1 MSNIK
6 HTTTMKHT
14 MKCAVVL
21 MFSMNVLES
30 PAQFYTAEKVGPA
43 ADTLSISTDPYVRDV
58 LHETK
63 PKPKVET
70 ETKKKSVFR
79 LPLPSFLTAKL
90 GNKPPTSNN
99 GQGKVQEKGEKSLE
113 KSSKKFAKQPV
124 LPFLSASD
132 SMLLSILEKRLNICM
147 PLDYLTVTSPYG
159 YRNDPFTKCQKFH
172 DGIDLRFGNGLV
184 YSMLPGRVAAV
195 HHGNTG
201 YGNYVI
207 LDHGTLRC
215 LYGHLSEIYA
225 KEGTDVQAGT
235 IVGFV
240 GSTGR
245 STAPHLHIQL
255 QRLTANNNWM
265 SVDPMPFIDQLNRQV
280 QDFNKRLAVLSGKDT
295 PIYNNVGAA
304 TDELNIE
311 NLYAALKRHGIKYPK
326 IVLAQAILETGAFRS
341 RVCRENN
348 NLFGLRHSKGY
359 YAFEH
364 WEESVIAYRDKVQ
377 YKHRDNENYYSFLR
391 RIGYSTSK
399 DYVRRVREIVNQL

>member
-1 MSNIK
+1 
-6 HTTTMKHT
+6 
-14 MKCAVVL
+14 
-21 MFSMNVLES
+21 
-30 PAQFYTAEKVGPA
+30 
-43 ADTLSISTDPYVRDV
+43 
-58 LHETK
+58 
-63 PKPKVET
+63 
-70 ETKKKSVFR
+70 
-79 LPLPSFLTAKL
+79 
-90 GNKPPTSNN
+90 
-99 GQGKVQEKGEKSLE
+99 
-113 KSSKKFAKQPV
+113 
-124 LPFLSASD
+124 
-132 SMLLSILEKRLNICM
+132 M

-225 KEGTDVQAGT
+225 KEGTEVQAGT
-235 IVGFV
+235 VVGFV

-265 SVDPMPFIDQLNRQV
+265 SVDPMPIIDQLNRQV

>member
-1 MSNIK
+1 
-6 HTTTMKHT
+6 MKHT
-14 MKCAVVL
+14 MKCVVVL
-21 MFSMNVLES
+21 MLSMNVLES

-63 PKPKVET
+63 PKPKAET
-70 ETKKKSVFR
+70 ETKKKSVFG

-99 GQGKVQEKGEKSLE
+99 AQGKVQEKGEKSFL
-113 KSSKKFAKQPV
+113 KSSKKVVKQPV
-124 LPFLSASD
+124 LPFLSTSD
-132 SMLLSILEKRLNICM
+132 SLLLTILEKRLTICM
-147 PLDYLTVTSPYG
+147 PLDYLNVTSPYG
-159 YRNDPFTKCQKFH
+159 YRQDPFTKCRTFH
-172 DGIDLRFGNGLV
+172 DGIDLRFGNGVV
-184 YSMLPGRVAAV
+184 YSMLPGKVAAV

-207 LDHGTLRC
+207 LDHGTMRC

-225 KEGTDVQAGT
+225 KEGTMVQAGAV
-235 IVGFV
+235 VGVV
-240 GSTGR
+240 GSSGR
-245 STAPHLHIQL
+245 STGPHLHIQL
-255 QRLTANNNWM
+255 QRLTANNSWT
-265 SVDPMPFIDQLNRQV
+265 SVDPMPFIEQLNRQV
-280 QDFNKRLAVLSGKDT
+280 QDFNKRLAEISSKDT
-295 PIYNNVGAA
+295 SIYNNVEAA
-304 TDELNIE
+304 TKELNIE
-311 NLYAALKRHGIKYPK
+311 NLYASLKRHGIKYPK

>member
-1 MSNIK
+1 
-6 HTTTMKHT
+6 MKHT
-14 MKCAVVL
+14 LKCAVVL
-21 MFSMNVLES
+21 MLSMNVLES

-70 ETKKKSVFR
+70 KTKKRSVFR
-79 LPLPSFLTAKL
+79 LLMPSFLTAKL
-90 GNKPPTSNN
+90 GNKTSTSNN
-99 GQGKVQEKGEKSLE
+99 AQGKVQEKGEKSLE

-225 KEGTDVQAGT
+225 KEGTEVQAGT
-235 IVGFV
+235 VVGFV

>member
-1 MSNIK
+1 
-6 HTTTMKHT
+6 MKHT
-14 MKCAVVL
+14 LKCAVVL
-21 MFSMNVLES
+21 MLSMNVLES

-63 PKPKVET
+63 SKPKAET
-70 ETKKKSVFR
+70 ETKKRSVFG

-99 GQGKVQEKGEKSLE
+99 AQEKVQEKSEKSFL
-113 KSSKKFAKQPV
+113 KSSKKVVKQPV
-124 LPFLSASD
+124 LPFLSTSD
-132 SMLLSILEKRLNICM
+132 SLLLNILERRLTICM

-159 YRNDPFTKCQKFH
+159 YRQDPFTKCRTFH
-172 DGIDLRFGNGLV
+172 DGIDLRFGNGVV
-184 YSMLPGRVAAV
+184 YSMLPGKVAAV

-207 LDHGTLRC
+207 LDHGNLRC
-215 LYGHLSEIYA
+215 LYGHLGEIYA
-225 KEGTDVQAGT
+225 KEGTMVQAGAV
-235 IVGFV
+235 VGVV
-240 GSTGR
+240 GSSGR
-245 STAPHLHIQL
+245 STGPHLHIQL
-255 QRLTANNNWM
+255 QRLTANNSWT
-265 SVDPMPFIDQLNRQV
+265 SVDPMPFIEQLNRQV
-280 QDFNKRLAVLSGKDT
+280 QDFNKRLAEISSKDT
-295 PIYNNVGAA
+295 SIYNNVEAA
-304 TDELNIE
+304 TKELNIE
-311 NLYAALKRHGIKYPK
+311 NLYASLKRHGIKYPK

>member
-1 MSNIK
+1 
-6 HTTTMKHT
+6 MKHT
-14 MKCAVVL
+14 LTCAVVL

-30 PAQFYTAEKVGPA
+30 PAQFYTVEKVGPA

-63 PKPKVET
+63 PTAKNEAK
-70 ETKKKSVFR
+70 TKKKSVFG

-99 GQGKVQEKGEKSLE
+99 AQEKVQEKSEKSFL
-113 KSSKKFAKQPV
+113 KSSKKVVKQPV
-124 LPFLSASD
+124 LPFLSTSD
-132 SMLLSILEKRLNICM
+132 SLLLNILERRLTICM

-159 YRNDPFTKCQKFH
+159 YRQDPFTKCRTFH
-172 DGIDLRFGNGLV
+172 DGIDLRFGNGVV
-184 YSMLPGRVAAV
+184 YSMLPGKVAAV

-207 LDHGTLRC
+207 LDHGNLRC
-215 LYGHLSEIYA
+215 LYGHLGEIYA
-225 KEGTDVQAGT
+225 KEGTMVQAGAV
-235 IVGFV
+235 VGVV
-240 GSTGR
+240 GSSGR
-245 STAPHLHIQL
+245 STGPHLHIQL
-255 QRLTANNNWM
+255 QRLTANNSWT
-265 SVDPMPFIDQLNRQV
+265 SVDPMPFIEQLNRQV
-280 QDFNKRLAVLSGKDT
+280 QDFNKRLAEISSKDT
-295 PIYNNVGAA
+295 SIYNNVEAA
-304 TDELNIE
+304 TKELNIE
-311 NLYAALKRHGIKYPK
+311 NLYASLKRHGIKYPK

>member
-1 MSNIK
+1 
-6 HTTTMKHT
+6 MKHT
-14 MKCAVVL
+14 LKCAVVL
-21 MFSMNVLES
+21 MLSMNVLES

-63 PKPKVET
+63 PKSKAET
-70 ETKKKSVFR
+70 KTKKKSVFG

-90 GNKPPTSNN
+90 GNKLPTSNN
-99 GQGKVQEKGEKSLE
+99 AQGKVQEKSEKSFD
-113 KSSKKFAKQPV
+113 KSSKKVVKQPV
-124 LPFLSASD
+124 LPFLSTSD
-132 SMLLSILEKRLNICM
+132 SLLLTVLEKRLTICM
-147 PLDYLTVTSPYG
+147 PLDYLNVTSPYG
-159 YRNDPFTKCQKFH
+159 YRQDPFTKCRTFH
-172 DGIDLRFGNGLV
+172 DGIDLRFGNGVV
-184 YSMLPGRVAAV
+184 YSMLPGKVAAV

-207 LDHGTLRC
+207 LDHGTMRC
-215 LYGHLSEIYA
+215 LYGHLGEIYA
-225 KEGTDVQAGT
+225 KEGTMVQAGAV
-235 IVGFV
+235 VGVV
-240 GSTGR
+240 GSSGR
-245 STAPHLHIQL
+245 STGPHLHIQL
-255 QRLTANNNWM
+255 QRLTANNSWT
-265 SVDPMPFIDQLNRQV
+265 SVDPMPFIEQLNRQV
-280 QDFNKRLAVLSGKDT
+280 QDFNKRLAEISGKDS
-295 PIYNNVGAA
+295 PIYNNVESA
-304 TDELNIE
+304 TKELNIE

>member
-1 MSNIK
+1 
-6 HTTTMKHT
+6 MKHT

>member
-1 MSNIK
+1 
-6 HTTTMKHT
+6 
-14 MKCAVVL
+14 MKCVVVL
-21 MFSMNVLES
+21 MLSMNVLES

-63 PKPKVET
+63 PKSKAET
-70 ETKKKSVFR
+70 ETKKKSVFG

-99 GQGKVQEKGEKSLE
+99 AQGKVQEKGEKSFL
-113 KSSKKFAKQPV
+113 KSSKKVVKQPV
-124 LPFLSASD
+124 LPFLSTSD
-132 SMLLSILEKRLNICM
+132 SLLLSVLEKRLTICM
-147 PLDYLTVTSPYG
+147 PLDYLNVTSPYG
-159 YRNDPFTKCQKFH
+159 YRQDPFTKCRTFH
-172 DGIDLRFGNGLV
+172 DGIDLRFGNGVV
-184 YSMLPGRVAAV
+184 YSMLPGKVAAV

-207 LDHGTLRC
+207 LDHGTMRC

-225 KEGTDVQAGT
+225 KEGTMVQAGAV
-235 IVGFV
+235 VGVV
-240 GSTGR
+240 GSSGR
-245 STAPHLHIQL
+245 STGPHLHIQL
-255 QRLTANNNWM
+255 QRLAANNSWT
-265 SVDPMPFIDQLNRQV
+265 SVDPMPFIEQLNRQV
-280 QDFNKRLAVLSGKDT
+280 QDFNKRLAEISSKDT
-295 PIYNNVGAA
+295 SIYNNVEAA
-304 TDELNIE
+304 TKELNIE
-311 NLYAALKRHGIKYPK
+311 NLYASLKRHGIKYPK

>member
-1 MSNIK
+1 
-6 HTTTMKHT
+6 
-14 MKCAVVL
+14 MKCVVVL
-21 MFSMNVLES
+21 MLSMNVLES

-63 PKPKVET
+63 PKPKAET
-70 ETKKKSVFR
+70 ETKKKSVFG

-90 GNKPPTSNN
+90 GNKLPTSNN
-99 GQGKVQEKGEKSLE
+99 AQGKVQEKSEKSFD
-113 KSSKKFAKQPV
+113 KSSKKVVKQPV
-124 LPFLSASD
+124 LPFLSTSD
-132 SMLLSILEKRLNICM
+132 SLLLTVLEKRLTICM
-147 PLDYLTVTSPYG
+147 PLDYLNVTSPYG
-159 YRNDPFTKCQKFH
+159 YRQDPFTKCRTFH
-172 DGIDLRFGNGLV
+172 DGIDLRFGNGVV
-184 YSMLPGRVAAV
+184 YSMLPGKVAAV

-207 LDHGTLRC
+207 LDHGTMRC
-215 LYGHLSEIYA
+215 LYGHLGEIYA
-225 KEGTDVQAGT
+225 KEGTMVQAGAV
-235 IVGFV
+235 VGVV
-240 GSTGR
+240 GSSGR
-245 STAPHLHIQL
+245 STGPHLHIQL
-255 QRLTANNNWM
+255 QRLTANNSWT
-265 SVDPMPFIDQLNRQV
+265 SVDPMPFIEQLNRQV
-280 QDFNKRLAVLSGKDT
+280 QDFNKRLAEISGKDS
-295 PIYNNVGAA
+295 PIYNNVESA
-304 TDELNIE
+304 TKELNIE

>member
-1 MSNIK
+1 
-6 HTTTMKHT
+6 MKHT
-14 MKCAVVL
+14 MKCVVVL
-21 MFSMNVLES
+21 MLSMNVLES

-63 PKPKVET
+63 PKSKAET
-70 ETKKKSVFR
+70 ETKKKSVFG

-90 GNKPPTSNN
+90 ENKPPTSNN
-99 GQGKVQEKGEKSLE
+99 AQGKVQEKGEKSLE
-113 KSSKKFAKQPV
+113 KSSKKVVKQPV
-124 LPFLSASD
+124 LPFLSTSD
-132 SMLLSILEKRLNICM
+132 SILLSILEKRLTICI
-147 PLDYLTVTSPYG
+147 PLDYLTITSSYG
-159 YRNDPFTKCQKFH
+159 YRQDPFTKCRTFH
-172 DGIDLRFGNGLV
+172 DGIDLRFGNGVV
-184 YSMLPGRVAAV
+184 YSMLPGKVAAV

-207 LDHGTLRC
+207 LDHGTMRC

-225 KEGTDVQAGT
+225 KEGTMVQAGAV
-235 IVGFV
+235 VGVV
-240 GSTGR
+240 GSSGR
-245 STAPHLHIQL
+245 STGPHLHIQL
-255 QRLTANNNWM
+255 QRLTANNSWT
-265 SVDPMPFIDQLNRQV
+265 SVDPMPFIEQLNRQV
-280 QDFNKRLAVLSGKDT
+280 QDFNKRLAEISSKDT
-295 PIYNNVGAA
+295 SIYNNVEAA
-304 TDELNIE
+304 TKELNIE
-311 NLYAALKRHGIKYPK
+311 NLYASLKRHGIKYPK

>member
-1 MSNIK
+1 
-6 HTTTMKHT
+6 MKHT
-14 MKCAVVL
+14 LKCAVVL
-21 MFSMNVLES
+21 MLSMNVLES

-63 PKPKVET
+63 PQSKAET
-70 ETKKKSVFR
+70 ETKKRFVFG

-90 GNKPPTSNN
+90 GNKLPTSNN
-99 GQGKVQEKGEKSLE
+99 AQGKVQEKSEKSFD
-113 KSSKKFAKQPV
+113 KSSKKVVKQPV
-124 LPFLSASD
+124 LPFLSTSD
-132 SMLLSILEKRLNICM
+132 SLLLTVLEKRLTICM
-147 PLDYLTVTSPYG
+147 PLDYLNVTSPYG
-159 YRNDPFTKCQKFH
+159 YRQDPFTKCRTFH
-172 DGIDLRFGNGLV
+172 DGIDLRFGNGVV
-184 YSMLPGRVAAV
+184 YSMLPGKVAAV

-207 LDHGTLRC
+207 LDHGTMRC
-215 LYGHLSEIYA
+215 LYGHLGEIYA
-225 KEGTDVQAGT
+225 KEGTMVQAGAV
-235 IVGFV
+235 VGVV
-240 GSTGR
+240 GSSGR
-245 STAPHLHIQL
+245 STGPHLHIQL
-255 QRLTANNNWM
+255 QRLTANNSWT
-265 SVDPMPFIDQLNRQV
+265 SVDPMPFIEQLNRQV
-280 QDFNKRLAVLSGKDT
+280 QDFNKRLAEISGKDS
-295 PIYNNVGAA
+295 PIYNNVESA
-304 TDELNIE
+304 TKELNIE